1 MRRLA
6 SLGWVFL
13 WVSSMTLGGGMAMLP
28 LLERELV
35 TRRRWLTSDELVETI
50 AVVQSLPGLIA
61 INMAVLVG
69 YRVRG
74 VAGALVASVA
84 VTLTPFLLVALI
96 AGTLASLSDSPT
108 LNHVFLGVR
117 AGTAA
122 LILLSLARLARAAL
136 DGPFAWTLAALAF
149 LAAVVLQ
156 VDLTLVVLIGFAA
169 GLALAVA
176 RALGRARRS

>member
-35 TRRRWLTSDELVETI
+35 ARRRWLTSDELVETI

-61 INMAVLVG
+61 INMAVL
-69 YRVRG
+69 
-74 VAGALVASVA
+74 
-84 VTLTPFLLVALI
+84 
-96 AGTLASLSDSPT
+96 
-108 LNHVFLGVR
+108 
-117 AGTAA
+117 
-122 LILLSLARLARAAL
+122 ILLSLARLARAAL
-136 DGPFAWTLAALAF
+136 DGPFAWTVAALAF

-156 VDLTLVVLIGFAA
+156 VDLTFVVLIGFAA